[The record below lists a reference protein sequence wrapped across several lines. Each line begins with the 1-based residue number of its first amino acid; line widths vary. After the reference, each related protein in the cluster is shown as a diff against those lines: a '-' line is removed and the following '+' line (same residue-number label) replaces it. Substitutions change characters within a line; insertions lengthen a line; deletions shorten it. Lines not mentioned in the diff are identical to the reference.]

1 MLEEAIYTATAAA
14 AIGIPVLY
22 IYLERRKARR
32 ARERWRSA
40 EERGLT
46 EPVTLHP
53 VIDPARCI
61 GTSACVPAC
70 PEGEILGVI
79 DGRAKL
85 VSPSKCIG
93 HGACEASCPVG
104 AITLV
109 FGTERRGVDIPF
121 VKETFETNVEGIY
134 IAGELGGM
142 GLIRN
147 AVTQGR
153 QAMDY
158 IGRSLNGSQPG
169 VHDVAIVGA
178 GPAGLSASLQARSVG
193 LDCVTLDQD
202 DVGGTILSYPRQKLV
217 MTQPMEVPLY
227 GTVKA
232 REIVKE
238 DLLGLWKEIIEKTGL
253 EVRTNERVETITRNN
268 GYFRIG
274 SVTGEHLAQRVL
286 LAIGRRGTPRKLG
299 VPGEMSS
306 KVAYRLLEPEQ
317 YLGQDA
323 LVVGG
328 GDSAVEAA
336 LALSAQPGCR
346 VTLSYRKQAFGRI
359 KEKNGELIDEAIKLG
374 RVKMLF
380 ESAVTEIRPDEVL
393 LEQDGKRFTVANDY
407 VFIFIGGVLPTNFL
421 QGMGI
426 SIEKKFGTR

>member
-1 MLEEAIYTATAAA
+1 METAIYAVTIAV
-14 AIGIPVLY
+14 AIGIPAIY
-22 IYLERRKARR
+22 IYLEMRKSRR
-32 ARERWRSA
+32 AREMWQSA

-53 VIDPARCI
+53 VIDPALCI
-61 GTSACVPAC
+61 GTAACIPAC
-70 PEGEILGVI
+70 PEGEILGVL

-93 HGACEASCPVG
+93 HGACEANCPVG
-104 AITLV
+104 AISLV

-147 AVTQGR
+147 AVNQGR
-153 QAMDY
+153 QAMEN
-158 IGRSLNGSQPG
+158 IRRSLTSPQPG
-169 VHDVAIVGA
+169 VLDVAVVGA
-178 GPAGLSASLQARSVG
+178 GPAGLSASLQARAEG
-193 LDCVTLDQD
+193 LECVTLDQD
-202 DVGGTILSYPRQKLV
+202 DIGGTILSYPRQKLV
-217 MTQPMEVPLY
+217 MTRPMEVPLY

-232 REIVKE
+232 REILKE
-238 DLLGLWKEIIEKTGL
+238 ELLDLWNEILTRTGL
-253 EVRTNERVETITRNN
+253 EVRTSERVETITRVN
-268 GYFRIG
+268 GHFRIV
-274 SVTGEHLAQRVL
+274 SAAGEQLAQRVL

-299 VPGEMSS
+299 VPGEVSS

-317 YLGQDA
+317 YLGKDV

-336 LALSAQPGCR
+336 LALSGQPGCR
-346 VTLSYRKQAFGRI
+346 VALSYRKQVFGRI
-359 KEKNGELIDEAIKLG
+359 KERNAELIEEAMESG
-374 RVKMLF
+374 RVNVLF
-380 ESAVTEIRPDEVL
+380 QSAVTEIRPDEVQ
-393 LEQDGKRFTVANDY
+393 LEQDGKVFTLANDF

>member
-1 MLEEAIYTATAAA
+1 MLETVIYAATAATV
-14 AIGIPVLY
+14 IGIPAVY
-22 IYLERRKARR
+22 IFLEMRKARQ
-32 ARERWRSA
+32 AREMWQTA
-40 EERGLT
+40 EDRGLT

-53 VIDPARCI
+53 VIDPAKCI
-61 GTSACVPAC
+61 GTAACVPAC
-70 PEGEILGVI
+70 PEGDIIGVL
-79 DGRAKL
+79 DGRGKL

-158 IGRSLNGSQPG
+158 IGRSLNGGDQG

-202 DVGGTILSYPRQKLV
+202 DIGGTILSYPRQKLV

-232 REIVKE
+232 REILKE
-238 DLLGLWKEIIEKTGL
+238 ELLGLWNEIIQKTGL
-253 EVRTNERVETITRNN
+253 EIRTNERVETITRNN
-268 GYFRIG
+268 GYFRIS
-274 SVTGEHLAQRVL
+274 SVDGEHLAQRVL

-299 VPGEMSS
+299 VPGEVSS

-317 YLGQDA
+317 YRGKDV

-336 LALSAQPGCR
+336 LALSGEPGCR
-346 VTLSYRKQAFGRI
+346 VSLSYRKQAFGRI
-359 KEKNGELIDEAIKLG
+359 KEKNGELIDEAIECG
-374 RVKMLF
+374 RVIMHF
-380 ESAVTEIRPDEVL
+380 DSVVSEILPDSVR
-393 LEQDGKRFTVANDY
+393 LEQDGKQVTVINDF
-407 VFIFIGGVLPTNFL
+407 VFVFIGGVLPTNFL